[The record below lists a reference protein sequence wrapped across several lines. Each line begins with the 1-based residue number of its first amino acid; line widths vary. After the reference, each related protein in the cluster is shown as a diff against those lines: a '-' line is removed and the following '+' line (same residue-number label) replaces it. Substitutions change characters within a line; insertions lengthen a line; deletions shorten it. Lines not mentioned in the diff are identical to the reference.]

1 MQHRTDSTDQKEKMF
16 ERSGFRTQFYGTWFD
31 FHLPTAIT
39 CSSEIS
45 KGMNAEINRID
56 EVDQRALVV
65 YDTSVFGFERQASLS
80 KWPRVTGSHARM
92 AVDGE
97 LDGWLHSC
105 KTYLQTWL
113 QTWTPLCGF
122 YSNRREVVEVFVWR
136 TYSESSSSWLFWCD
150 HKERPLKL
158 VKLRAAF
165 LYRCKATSKYM
176 LWKAVWYYWY
186 LSWVTCKGTDYSRT
200 FIQRSSCLV
209 IWIQFYICIY

>member
-39 CSSEIS
+39 RSSEIS
-45 KGMNAEINRID
+45 EGMNAEIDRID
-56 EVDQRALVV
+56 EVEQRALVV

-105 KTYLQTWL
+105 KTVLQTWL

-158 VKLRAAF
+158 VKNCEQRRSVSF
-165 LYRCKATSKYM
+165 
-176 LWKAVWYYWY
+176 
-186 LSWVTCKGTDYSRT
+186 
-200 FIQRSSCLV
+200 FISLQIHVMKSSLV
-209 IWIQFYICIY
+209 LLIFILGNV

>member
-1 MQHRTDSTDQKEKMF
+1 MIWLSSSNSHNSLLWNIRGNERRNKSHRW
-16 ERSGFRTQFYGTWFD
+16 SGPKSFSRVR
-31 FHLPTAIT
+31 H
-39 CSSEIS
+39 
-45 KGMNAEINRID
+45 K
-56 EVDQRALVV
+56 RAWLWTPSFLV
-65 YDTSVFGFERQASLS
+65 FERQASLS
-80 KWPRVTGSHARM
+80 QWPRVTGSHARM

>member
-1 MQHRTDSTDQKEKMF
+1 MQHRTDSIDQKERMF

-39 CSSEIS
+39 RSSEIS
-45 KGMNAEINRID
+45 EGMNAEINRID

-65 YDTSVFGFERQASLS
+65 YDTSVFGFELSQNGLAWQVVTHEWPWTVSLM
-80 KWPRVTGSHARM
+80 VGYT
-92 AVDGE
+92 V
-97 LDGWLHSC
+97 
-105 KTYLQTWL
+105 
-113 QTWTPLCGF
+113 
-122 YSNRREVVEVFVWR
+122 
-136 TYSESSSSWLFWCD
+136 
-150 HKERPLKL
+150 
-158 VKLRAAF
+158 VKLTYKHGYKLGPLFADSIANAEKLLKSLFEELIQSPPPVDCFDVITKNGLWSWWKTASKEGLLAF
-165 LYRCKATSKYM
+165 LYRCKYM

>member
-1 MQHRTDSTDQKEKMF
+1 MQQRTDSTDQKEKMF

-39 CSSEIS
+39 RSSEIS
-45 KGMNAEINRID
+45 EGMNAEINRID

-65 YDTSVFGFERQASLS
+65 YDTSVFGFERRASLS

-97 LDGWLHSC
+97 PDGWLHSC

-136 TYSESSSSWLFWCD
+136 TYSESSSNWLFWCD

-158 VKLRAAF
+158 VKNCEQL
-165 LYRCKATSKYM
+165 
-176 LWKAVWYYWY
+176 
-186 LSWVTCKGTDYSRT
+186 
-200 FIQRSSCLV
+200 
-209 IWIQFYICIY
+209 FYIVAKQLPNTCYEKQFGITDIYLG